1 VIPKLNVPRSRHL
14 KWTDIF
20 VCWSAGVH
28 ERNKTKILD
37 EGFIVFRKKVEDKE
51 EEACVAMR
59 AWSGEDSSLV
69 YQLMHIAILQL
80 AFLIW

>member
-1 VIPKLNVPRSRHL
+1 
-14 KWTDIF
+14 

-28 ERNKTKILD
+28 EERNKTKILGD
-37 EGFIVFRKKVEDKE
+37 GFILFRKKVEDKE
-51 EEACVAMR
+51 EEVCIAMR
-59 AWSGEDSSLV
+59 AWSGEDLSLV